1 MRNKVKSRGLLL
13 GGGILAVLLVTVLS
27 LCLGNVHFTPMQLLG
42 ILRGN
47 EGNVNRSILL
57 YARLP
62 RTLASL
68 FSGAAL
74 AVSGAVLQNV
84 LANRLASPGIIG
96 VNAGAGLG
104 VTLCCAGGIL
114 SGYAVSLS
122 AFAGSLI
129 SVFLIF
135 LFSYRMNASRTTVI
149 LSGVALNS
157 ILNAVCE
164 SVTVLDTDLA
174 MLSIDFRVG
183 GFSAVSFTRLVPA
196 AVLISLA
203 LWGLFTLCNELD
215 VVTLGDETARG
226 VGLAVGRYRMIF
238 LVLAALLAGPPQDSG
253 LARIIPAGTRLA
265 RWSVENRTAL
275 VELSPE
281 YGGLE
286 GIDRTLA
293 DYCVALTLCQLPA
306 VDGVR
311 LSAGG
316 GEGRLLRAGDAIF
329 SGAEEEPVDVT
340 AALYFRRAGGNTLGY
355 ELRVFRLTE
364 EETPA
369 RAVLEAL
376 ISGPRDEGLSALLP
390 PELTVRAA
398 WVDDGVCYA
407 DLSGALLAAPPEQA
421 EEQELLITS
430 IVETLCSLDKVEQ
443 VRLLVE
449 GEALT
454 AYGGLDLSGPLLP
467 AKPKDGFAG
476 TPS

>member
-238 LVLAALLAGPPQDSG
+238 LVLAALLAGAGVSFSG
-253 LARIIPAGTRLA
+253 LLGF
-265 RWSVENRTAL
+265 V
-275 VELSPE
+275 
-281 YGGLE
+281 GL
-286 GIDRTLA
+286 I
-293 DYCVALTLCQLPA
+293 VPHF
-306 VDGVR
+306 VR
-311 LSAGG
+311 RFTGNES
-316 GEGRLLRAGDAIF
+316 GRLL
-329 SGAEEEPVDVT
+329 PVC
-340 AALYFRRAGGNTLGY
+340 A
-355 ELRVFRLTE
+355 
-364 EETPA
+364 
-369 RAVLEAL
+369 
-376 ISGPRDEGLSALLP
+376 
-390 PELTVRAA
+390 
-398 WVDDGVCYA
+398 
-407 DLSGALLAAPPEQA
+407 LSGAAFVTFCDLV
-421 EEQELLITS
+421 S
-430 IVETLCSLDKVEQ
+430 
-443 VRLLVE
+443 RLLFLPYELPV
-449 GEALT
+449 GILMSVV
-454 AYGGLDLSGPLLP
+454 GGPVFLVLLVRHR
-467 AKPKDGFAG
+467 GG
-476 TPS
+476 HGGQ